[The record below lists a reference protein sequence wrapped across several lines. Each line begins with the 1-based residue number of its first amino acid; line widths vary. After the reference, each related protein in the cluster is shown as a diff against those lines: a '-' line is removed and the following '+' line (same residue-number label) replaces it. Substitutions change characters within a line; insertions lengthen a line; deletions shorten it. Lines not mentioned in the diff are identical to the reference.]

1 MRYILTLVA
10 PKDMDM
16 LGTEY
21 GLPSI
26 WPACIKIRDLFHT
39 MGMMGVEC
47 IPEVISAIG
56 TI

>member
-47 IPEVISAIG
+47 IPEVIIAIG